1 MWVEQIGLMPKNIEL
16 GNLHLSVI
24 LDHVLR
30 LSDGRSPLPLGI
42 SLRMVP
48 ERGHELVGIQV

>member
-1 MWVEQIGLMPKNIEL
+1 MEQIGLVPENIEFR
-16 GNLHLSVI
+16 NLHLSVI

-30 LSDGRSPLPLGI
+30 LSDGRSSLPLGI

>member
-1 MWVEQIGLMPKNIEL
+1 MEQIGLVPENIEFR
-16 GNLHLSVI
+16 NLHLSVI